1 MITSEQIRAA
11 RALLRMT
18 VAELANRSGVGVATI
33 KRLEATN
40 GIPAAHARTLD
51 FLENA
56 FNEAGVEFIGAP
68 NDQPGVRLK
77 LPKARKS

>member
-18 VAELANRSGVGVATI
+18 VAELANRSRIGVATI
-33 KRLEATN
+33 KRLEAAN

-51 FLENA
+51 TLETT
-56 FNEAGVEFIGAP
+56 FNQAGVEFIGGP
-68 NDQPGVRLK
+68 NDQPGVRLRFS
-77 LPKARKS
+77 KANK